1 MGLFGGGKKQDVRLT
16 EKQIKELTKNMSGRE
31 LREFKKTQKEYARK
45 QKRKEDDAFW
55 NGLLW
60 GSIFFDD

>member
-1 MGLFGGGKKQDVRLT
+1 MGLFGGKKQEVRLT

-31 LREFKKTQKEYARK
+31 LREFNKTQKEYARK
-45 QKRKEDDAFW
+45 QRQKEDDAFFD
-55 NGLLW
+55 GLRW